1 MNIYTYVDSPIGPL
15 LLVSDG
21 VSLTGVTMDPNER
34 PPAGLAEWRED
45 ASAGPLPEAVRQLN
59 EYFAGSRR
67 DFDLP
72 LRFVGTAFQ
81 QSVWRA
87 LLDIP
92 YGKTVSYGEQAT
104 RIGNPKASRAVGLAN
119 GRNPLPIVVP
129 CHRVIGAD
137 GSLTGFG
144 GGLPRKR
151 WLLAHEGMAQLEL
164 R

>member
-21 VSLTGVTMDPNER
+21 VSLTGVTMDPNDK
-34 PPAGLAEWRED
+34 PPAGLGEWRED

-67 DFDLP
+67 EFDLP

-81 QSVWRA
+81 QTVWRA
-87 LLDIP
+87 LMDIP
-92 YGKTVSYGEQAT
+92 YGMTVSYGEQAT

-151 WLLAHEGMAQLEL
+151 WLLAHEGSAHLEL
-164 R
+164 H